1 MNKKVILYA
10 DSKDAYFGDVKG
22 YLEEQEVNLQVHN
35 IGNSPLNQPEISSL
49 VQHFNLQHFL
59 NTKAKSYK
67 KNKLDKSLPER
78 QELIELIAKDNDLLI
93 RPIIVYGRL
102 TAVGYDRHA
111 IKEMLLETPRETS
124 KRFDGDN

>member
-1 MNKKVILYA
+1 MNKKVILYT
-10 DSKDAYFGDVKG
+10 DSKDAGFGDVKG

-35 IGNSPLNQPEISSL
+35 IRSNPLNQPEISGL
-49 VQHFNLQHFL
+49 VQHFDLQHFL
-59 NTKAKSYK
+59 NTRAKSYK
-67 KNKLDKSLPER
+67 KNKLDKSMPGR
-78 QELIELIAKDNDLLI
+78 QEVIDLIAEDNDLLI

-124 KRFDGDN
+124 KRFDRDN

>member
-67 KNKLDKSLPER
+67 KNKLDNSLPER